1 MRARVGENISTNA
14 PPFRSPQFDSLL
26 NPTIFS
32 QAKNNNDEAAM
43 ERSFALTLFQAVYLA
58 LPQKIAVS
66 ALATT
71 FILIAS
77 SNMYDLENCA
87 HESTTEAY
95 TTNPKNESEEE
106 PTKAAFR
113 HEVFDEPVIITK
125 KVRMPMLTHLPLSYV
140 TNAPLFPTL
149 PERKHDP
156 LPRPSYRLL
165 NCGQD
170 SPERL
175 HIFPH
180 QAPSGVRAP

>member
-1 MRARVGENISTNA
+1 MMRARVGENISTNA

-125 KVRMPMLTHLPLSYV
+125 KVRMPMFDSSSSVVCHQRSPLSH
-140 TNAPLFPTL
+140 P
-149 PERKHDP
+149 
-156 LPRPSYRLL
+156 PRTKTRSSPSSVVP
-165 NCGQD
+165 
-170 SPERL
+170 SP
-175 HIFPH
+175 
-180 QAPSGVRAP
+180 